1 VINADPGD
9 RRGSVSNFAL
19 VLNQARQ
26 KDQCLVLPGAYD
38 ALSAR
43 IIESQGFEAVY
54 LTGAG
59 FANSGLGVPDIG
71 LVTVSELRDHVAR
84 VADVVSIPLVVDA
97 DTGFGNAI
105 NMRRTI
111 RMLER
116 AGASAIQIEDQVFPK
131 KCGHFSGKDVISLSE
146 MIQKIH
152 AAVDARDST
161 ELQIIARTDSRAVFS
176 LDVALERAAAFKEAG
191 ADIIFVEAPESIEEM
206 RIIGKSSD
214 LPLVANMVEGGKT
227 PLRTVEELSA
237 LGFSIALFANA
248 ALRSAQKAVTET
260 MSELKKTGSTN
271 GVLHSLSGW
280 EDRQNAV
287 GKSYFDELES
297 KYSTEESL

>member
-1 VINADPGD
+1 
-9 RRGSVSNFAL
+9 

-131 KCGHFSGKDVISLSE
+131 KCGHFSGKDVISLNE

-152 AAVDARDST
+152 AAVDARDSND
-161 ELQIIARTDSRAVFS
+161 LQIIARTDSRAVFS

-227 PLRTVEELSA
+227 PLKTVEELSA

-271 GVLHSLSGW
+271 GVLHALSGW

>member
-1 VINADPGD
+1 
-9 RRGSVSNFAL
+9 VSNFAL

-71 LVTVSELRDHVAR
+71 LVTASELRDHVAR

-131 KCGHFSGKDVISLSE
+131 KCGHFSGKDVISLNE

-152 AAVDARDST
+152 AAVDARDSND
-161 ELQIIARTDSRAVFS
+161 LQIIARTDSRAVFS

-227 PLRTVEELSA
+227 PLKTVEELSA

-271 GVLHSLSGW
+271 GVLHALSGW

>member
-1 VINADPGD
+1 M
-9 RRGSVSNFAL
+9 SNFAL

-116 AGASAIQIEDQVFPK
+116 AGASAVQIEDQVFPK
-131 KCGHFSGKDVISLSE
+131 KCGHFSGKDVISLNE

-152 AAVDARDST
+152 AAVDARDSND
-161 ELQIIARTDSRAVFS
+161 LQIIARTDSRAVFS

-227 PLRTVEELSA
+227 PLKTVEELSA

-260 MSELKKTGSTN
+260 MSVLKKTGSTN
-271 GVLHSLSGW
+271 GVLHALTGW

>member
-1 VINADPGD
+1 VIKVDPSYK
-9 RRGSVSNFAL
+9 RGSVSNFAL

-71 LVTVSELRDHVAR
+71 LVTASELRDHVAR

-131 KCGHFSGKDVISLSE
+131 KCGHFSGKDVISLNE

-152 AAVDARDST
+152 AAVDARDSND
-161 ELQIIARTDSRAVFS
+161 LQIIARTDSRAVFS
-176 LDVALERAAAFKEAG
+176 LDVALQRAAAFKEAG

-227 PLRTVEELSA
+227 PLKTVEELSA
-237 LGFSIALFANA
+237 LGFSIAVFANA

-271 GVLHSLSGW
+271 GVLHALSGW

>member
-1 VINADPGD
+1 MFKSDPSD
-9 RRGSVSNFAL
+9 KRGSVGNFAS

-26 KDQCLVLPGAYD
+26 EDQCLVLPGAYD

-71 LVTVSELRDHVAR
+71 LVTASELRDHVAR

-131 KCGHFSGKDVISLSE
+131 KCGHFSGKDVISLNE

-152 AAVDARDST
+152 AAVDARDSND
-161 ELQIIARTDSRAVFS
+161 LQIIARTDSRAVFS

-227 PLRTVEELSA
+227 PLKTVEELSA

-248 ALRSAQKAVTET
+248 ALRSAQKAVTEI

-271 GVLHSLSGW
+271 GVLHALSGW

-287 GKSYFDELES
+287 GKAYFDELES
-297 KYSTEESL
+297 KYSTEESI

>member
-1 VINADPGD
+1 M
-9 RRGSVSNFAL
+9 SNFAL

-71 LVTVSELRDHVAR
+71 LVTASELRDHVAR

-131 KCGHFSGKDVISLSE
+131 KCGHFSGKDVISLNE

-152 AAVDARDST
+152 AAVDARDSND
-161 ELQIIARTDSRAVFS
+161 LQIIARTDSRAVFS
-176 LDVALERAAAFKEAG
+176 LDVALDRAAAFKEAG

-227 PLRTVEELSA
+227 PLKTVEELSA

-271 GVLHSLSGW
+271 GVLHALSGW

>member
-1 VINADPGD
+1 M
-9 RRGSVSNFAL
+9 SNFAL

-131 KCGHFSGKDVISLSE
+131 KCGHFSGKDVISLNE
-146 MIQKIH
+146 MVQKIH
-152 AAVDARDST
+152 AAVDARDSN

-176 LDVALERAAAFKEAG
+176 LDVALERAVAFQEAG

-227 PLRTVEELSA
+227 PLKTVEELSA

-260 MSELKKTGSTN
+260 M
-271 GVLHSLSGW
+271 
-280 EDRQNAV
+280 
-287 GKSYFDELES
+287 
-297 KYSTEESL
+297 

>member
-1 VINADPGD
+1 
-9 RRGSVSNFAL
+9 VSNFAL

-131 KCGHFSGKDVISLSE
+131 KCGHFSGKDVISLNE

-152 AAVDARDST
+152 AAVDARDSND
-161 ELQIIARTDSRAVFS
+161 LQIIARTDSRAVFS
-176 LDVALERAAAFKEAG
+176 LDVALDRAAAFKEAG

-227 PLRTVEELSA
+227 PLKTVEELSA

-271 GVLHSLSGW
+271 GVLHALSGW

>member
-1 VINADPGD
+1 M
-9 RRGSVSNFAL
+9 SNFAL

-71 LVTVSELRDHVAR
+71 LVTASELRDHVAR

-131 KCGHFSGKDVISLSE
+131 KCGHFSGKDVISLNE

-152 AAVDARDST
+152 AAVDARDSND
-161 ELQIIARTDSRAVFS
+161 LQIIARTDSRAVFS
-176 LDVALERAAAFKEAG
+176 LDVALQRAAAFKEAG

-227 PLRTVEELSA
+227 PLKTVEELSA

-271 GVLHSLSGW
+271 GVLHALSGW

>member
-1 VINADPGD
+1 MIKVDPSD
-9 RRGSVSNFAL
+9 KRGFVSNFAL

-116 AGASAIQIEDQVFPK
+116 AGASAVQIEDQVFPK
-131 KCGHFSGKDVISLSE
+131 KCGHFSGKDVISLNE

-152 AAVDARDST
+152 AAVDARDSND
-161 ELQIIARTDSRAVFS
+161 LQIIARTDSRAVFS

-227 PLRTVEELSA
+227 PLKTVEELSA

-260 MSELKKTGSTN
+260 MSELKETGSTN
-271 GVLHSLSGW
+271 GVLHALSGW

>member
-1 VINADPGD
+1 
-9 RRGSVSNFAL
+9 VSNFAL

-71 LVTVSELRDHVAR
+71 LVTASELRDHVAR

-131 KCGHFSGKDVISLSE
+131 KCGHFSGKDVISLNE

-152 AAVDARDST
+152 AAVDARDSND
-161 ELQIIARTDSRAVFS
+161 LQIIARTDSRAVFS
-176 LDVALERAAAFKEAG
+176 LDVALQRAAAFKEAG

-227 PLRTVEELSA
+227 PLKTVEELSA

-271 GVLHSLSGW
+271 GVLHALSGW

>member
-1 VINADPGD
+1 VIKVDPSYK
-9 RRGSVSNFAL
+9 RGSVSNFAL

-71 LVTVSELRDHVAR
+71 LVTASELRDHVAR

-131 KCGHFSGKDVISLSE
+131 KCGHFSGKDVISLNE

-152 AAVDARDST
+152 AAVDARDSND
-161 ELQIIARTDSRAVFS
+161 LQIIARTDSRAVFS

-227 PLRTVEELSA
+227 PLKTVEELSA

-271 GVLHSLSGW
+271 GVLHALSGW